1 MSQIQWFPGHMAKA
15 KRLVEE
21 KLPLV
26 DIVYELR
33 DARIPI
39 SSANPMLDDIIKN
52 KPRLVLLNKADLAD
66 KAVTNKFLAFY
77 EASGIPALAINS
89 LTGNPLT
96 EILAKTNE
104 ILTTLREK
112 EEKKGMKPR
121 AFRGMVLGIP
131 NVGKSQFINR
141 LAGKNKAKTGNLPG
155 ITKTQVYL
163 RAGKNLDLLD
173 NPGILWPKFED
184 KTVGLNLALV
194 GSIKDDIFVPDEVVL
209 YGLRFL
215 AANYPTRLISRYNLE
230 NISLDDPLILLE
242 AIGKNRGCLLQGG
255 TIDYDRVHKLFLYDF
270 RNQMFGP
277 LSLERVKE
285 HV

>member
-15 KRLVEE
+15 KRLVEA

-66 KAVTNKFLAFY
+66 KAVTDKFLAFY
-77 EASGIPALAINS
+77 EAEGIPALAINS
-89 LTGNPLT
+89 LTGNPLKT
-96 EILAKTNE
+96 ILAKTNE
-104 ILTTLREK
+104 ILTALREK
-112 EEKKGMKPR
+112 ESKKGMKPR

-131 NVGKSQFINR
+131 NVGKSQFINC
-141 LAGKNKAKTGNLPG
+141 LAGKNKAKTGNVPG

-163 RAGKNLDLLD
+163 RAGKDLELLD

-184 KTVGLNLALV
+184 KKVGLNLALV
-194 GSIKDDIFVPDEVVL
+194 GSIKDDIYVPDEVVL

-215 AANYPTRLISRYNLE
+215 TTHYPMRLISRYNLD
-230 NISLDDPLILLE
+230 NVSLEDPLTILD
-242 AIGKNRGCLLQGG
+242 AIGINRGCLLPGG
-255 TIDYDRVHKLFLYDF
+255 TIDYDRVQKLFLYDF
-270 RNQMFGP
+270 RNQMFGSI
-277 LSLERVKE
+277 SLERVEE